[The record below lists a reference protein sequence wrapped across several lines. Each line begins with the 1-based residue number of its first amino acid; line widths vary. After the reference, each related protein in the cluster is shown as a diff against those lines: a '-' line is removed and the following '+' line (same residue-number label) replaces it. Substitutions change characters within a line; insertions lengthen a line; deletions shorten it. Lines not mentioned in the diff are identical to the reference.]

1 MIELGNL
8 FYRLSDNNIIDE
20 YVNFFS
26 HFQSKFL
33 PSVIT
38 AKIMYEKVCPAVR
51 VK

>member
-20 YVNFFS
+20 HIDEHFFS

-38 AKIMYEKVCPAVR
+38 TKIMYEKVCPAV
-51 VK
+51 